1 MFNASLRFAF
11 LFPMCLCWFCSVV
24 LLACASLI
32 SFESFSV
39 DTVKTRLQGQPL
51 PARYHGTFHAATTII
66 RQEGFFRGLYSGII
80 LILCM
85 FCLRL
90 SILFIDFILF
100 YFILFYFFWNCSR
113 LSLSYWFTCTCI
125 RLYEPNLFHLSLS
138 HCWLQLLSLNFNTL
152 KHIQFKKKKYF
163 FQAKQT

>member
-1 MFNASLRFAF
+1 
-11 LFPMCLCWFCSVV
+11 MCLCWFCSVV

-85 FCLRL
+85 ICLRL

-100 YFILFYFFWNCSR
+100 YFILFYFFGIVQDYHKVIDLHAHVYVFMNRTSSI
-113 LSLSYWFTCTCI
+113 SLYLLLPPSF
-125 RLYEPNLFHLSLS
+125 FFFF
-138 HCWLQLLSLNFNTL
+138 LLSLLNF
-152 KHIQFKKKKYF
+152 F
-163 FQAKQT
+163 FYVCLA